1 MYRYTQEEQRLLR
14 GIRYTMNAIGIFQ
27 LQSLYLCHRYSDAL
41 LAAVK
46 ESSSRLPGVDGVTVP
61 VRTYLTGSLASHV
74 LGVTG
79 SHQQRGIQQAEGS
92 GKDLFPLQSLRL
104 PHQRYCWAKAALSG

>member
-1 MYRYTQEEQRLLR
+1 MTQSEFSSYNPYTFATD
-14 GIRYTMNAIGIFQ
+14 I
-27 LQSLYLCHRYSDAL
+27 SDAL

-46 ESSSRLPGVDGVTVP
+46 ESSSRLPGVDGFTVP

-79 SHQQRGIQQAEGS
+79 SISSEEYNTLKEAE
-92 GKDLFPLQSLRL
+92 KR
-104 PHQRYCWAKAALSG
+104 